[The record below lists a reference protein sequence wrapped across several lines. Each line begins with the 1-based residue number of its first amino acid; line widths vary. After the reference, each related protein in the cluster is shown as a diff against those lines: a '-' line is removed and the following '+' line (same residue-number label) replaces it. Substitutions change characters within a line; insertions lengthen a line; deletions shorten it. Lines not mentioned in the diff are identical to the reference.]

1 MLCGYSKKSLFAE
14 LIVMISNKNLH
25 SNKGIDYV
33 ETTNSFKDF
42 SYSYE
47 DLAKG
52 STKPGTNE
60 VVLFRNS
67 FQSSL
72 KPSYVMYIA
81 NDSLKSRHE
90 KATIESIRKEMQ
102 EAGLHVPLVIFDRY
116 SIKEKMKQA
125 DEIEK

>member
-1 MLCGYSKKSLFAE
+1 
-14 LIVMISNKNLH
+14 MISNKNLH

-47 DLAKG
+47 DLAKD
-52 STKPGTNE
+52 STKLGTNE

-81 NDSLKSRHE
+81 NDSFKSSHE

-102 EAGLHVPLVIFDRY
+102 EAGLRVPLVIFDRY